1 VTEAGRFREQLD
13 SLHSISV
20 EIASLHALQEVYDRA
35 LAYCRSLTESEMGF
49 IDLLFDDGRYM
60 DVVAVQG
67 FRADPDF
74 YERFRTMPVRE
85 SVFAVTITEERPY
98 ISNDV
103 ARDPHRSGTP
113 PGHPE
118 VRAFLGVPLR
128 LGRAVIGM
136 IGVANP
142 PEVYGPDD
150 ERLLSTFANQVAV
163 AIDNA
168 RLHEDQQEMIT
179 GLANLRARLSQAE
192 REQVVARERERI
204 AARLHD
210 QIEQGIFSV
219 GLKLT
224 ALLEDGRLEPEITEQ
239 LEGVRKLVAATD
251 DQLRDMVFALA
262 APGHDDADLTSAVRR
277 LLRDTERSSGLE
289 TNLIVTGRPPPDT
302 DSVQDIIYDLVKEAV
317 TNIVQ
322 HASARTALVT
332 LRFTDDRIDLVIQD
346 DGMGAPEL
354 ILRDYDQSV
363 LHYGLR
369 HMREQVVA
377 RGGTFEVGN
386 GEEGGL
392 RIRAELPTAA

>member
-1 VTEAGRFREQLD
+1 VSDAGRFREQLD

-20 EIASLHALQEVYDRA
+20 EIASLHGLQDVYDRA
-35 LAYCRSLTESEMGF
+35 LGYCRALTRSDMGF
-49 IDLLFDDGRYM
+49 IDLLIGDGGYM

-85 SVFAVTITEERPY
+85 SVFAVVITEERPY

-103 ARDPHRSGTP
+103 AHDPHRAGTP
-113 PGHPE
+113 PGHPH

-128 LGRAVIGM
+128 LGRAIIGM

-142 PEVYGPDD
+142 PGEYGADD

-192 REQVVARERERI
+192 REQVAARERERI

-210 QIEQGIFSV
+210 HIEQSIFTV
-219 GLKLT
+219 GLKLG
-224 ALLEDGRLEPEITEQ
+224 ALLEDGRLAPEVAEQ
-239 LEGVRKLVAATD
+239 LEAIRKVVARTD
-251 DQLRDMVFALA
+251 DEVRDMVFALA
-262 APGHDDADLTSAVRR
+262 VPGHDDVDLISAVRR
-277 LLRDTERSSGLE
+277 LLRDAERTSGLE
-289 TNLIVTGRPPPDT
+289 ANLVVTGRPPPGSESLQDT
-302 DSVQDIIYDLVKEAV
+302 IYDLVKEAV
-317 TNIVQ
+317 TNIVR

-332 LRFTDDRIDLVIQD
+332 LRFTDERVDVVIQD
-346 DGMGAPEL
+346 DGVGAPGL

-369 HMREQVVA
+369 HMREQVVG

-392 RIRAELPTAA
+392 RIRAELPVAA